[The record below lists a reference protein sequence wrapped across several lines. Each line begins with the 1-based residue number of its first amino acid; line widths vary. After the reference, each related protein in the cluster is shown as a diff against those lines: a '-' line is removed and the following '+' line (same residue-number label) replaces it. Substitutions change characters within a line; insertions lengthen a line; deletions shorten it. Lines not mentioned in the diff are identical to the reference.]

1 MKSPFDNSKAF
12 EPMLDEIVS
21 VHAPRDTGEISCG
34 FRACVMP
41 IADAATIIGEMST
54 QSTRARFSV
63 FIAANGSQA
72 WVESVLGSR
81 PQIGD
86 RIELASGLKTSV
98 VKVSPLVDSWYELE
112 TEQCP

>member
-1 MKSPFDNSKAF
+1 MNSPFKNNKAF
-12 EPMLDEIVS
+12 EPMFDEIVS
-21 VHAPRDTGEISCG
+21 VLAKRPSGDISGG

-41 IADAATIIGEMST
+41 IADAGAILGDMST

-63 FIAANGSQA
+63 LIAANGSQA
-72 WVESVLGSR
+72 WIEAALGSR

-86 RIELASGLKTSV
+86 KIELKSGLKTSV

-112 TEQCP
+112 VEQC